1 MILKKFAMFTLTL
14 TLITGVISTPVS
26 AFASET
32 ETVSENVTIVEN
44 SSVDELVETEGENT
58 EVQESTVNVL
68 DSTKD
73 TAMKGKSK
81 KSSKKAALKKSKKKS
96 DYTKAE
102 LRLMASIIN
111 CEAGIEPYQGKLAV
125 GIVVMNRVKSSNFPG
140 TIKKVIYQPGQFS
153 PVRNGA
159 LRTKLAQYDAGKT
172 KSAQWQSCIKAAKK
186 VLSGQ
191 KTILYR
197 GKTKSLRG
205 YHFFSVQ
212 LRGARF
218 KLGGHRFK

>member
-1 MILKKFAMFTLTL
+1 MNLKKFAMFTLTL

-81 KSSKKAALKKSKKKS
+81 KASKKKTAKKKA

-125 GIVVMNRVKSSNFPG
+125 GIVVMNRVKSSSFPG
-140 TIKKVIYQPGQFS
+140 SIKSVIYQPGQFS

-159 LRTKLAQYDAGKT
+159 LRTRLAQYDAGKT
-172 KSAQWQSCIKAAKK
+172 KSAQWKSCIKAAKK

>member
-81 KSSKKAALKKSKKKS
+81 KSSKKKA

-125 GIVVMNRVKSSNFPG
+125 GIVVMNRVKSSSFPG
-140 TIKKVIYQPGQFS
+140 SIKSVIYQPGQFS

-159 LRTKLAQYDAGKT
+159 LRTRLAQYDAGKT
-172 KSAQWQSCIKAAKK
+172 KSAQWKSCIKAAKK

-191 KTILYR
+191 KTIVYR

>member
-81 KSSKKAALKKSKKKS
+81 KSSKKKA

-125 GIVVMNRVKSSNFPG
+125 GIVVMNRVKSSSFPG
-140 TIKKVIYQPGQFS
+140 SIKSVIYQPGQFS

-159 LRTKLAQYDAGKT
+159 LRTRLAQYDAGKT
-172 KSAQWQSCIKAAKK
+172 KSAQWKSCIKAAKK

>member
-81 KSSKKAALKKSKKKS
+81 KSSKKKA

-159 LRTKLAQYDAGKT
+159 LRTRLAQYDAGKT

-191 KTILYR
+191 KTIVYR

>member
-81 KSSKKAALKKSKKKS
+81 KSSKKKA

-159 LRTKLAQYDAGKT
+159 LRTRLAQYDAGKT
-172 KSAQWQSCIKAAKK
+172 KSAQWKSCIKAAKK

>member
-81 KSSKKAALKKSKKKS
+81 KSSKKKA

-159 LRTKLAQYDAGKT
+159 LRTRLAQYDAGKT